1 MRAAYTLPPLPSL
14 SLLSDGGGGCY
25 GTCRGGRLLWRR
37 GRDIGGWR
45 RGEATLSLEGA
56 NAPPKKCENSDHAQ
70 IFTIFAPPDS
80 TLWTHDTRQAHPPPI
95 CSSFATGVASTSVL
109 AGHQSTLQNLEIE
122 RDRRNAEAD
131 GVIIWDGRSNSCIID
146 LN

>member
-1 MRAAYTLPPLPSL
+1 VVDSMRAAYTLPPLPSL

-56 NAPPKKCENSDHAQ
+56 NAPPKKCDGKHTALRPFHY
-70 IFTIFAPPDS
+70 I
-80 TLWTHDTRQAHPPPI
+80 
-95 CSSFATGVASTSVL
+95 
-109 AGHQSTLQNLEIE
+109 HQLEE
-122 RDRRNAEAD
+122 TTE
-131 GVIIWDGRSNSCIID
+131 
-146 LN
+146 